1 MGGGRSCAGAAPS
14 GRDLRSSGR
23 DLRATSGAV
32 SVVQRA
38 GPSCNGLGATPPVV
52 CRAVG
57 RGPREPDELFPVLL
71 EGARAVRAAL
81 DGIDPVDR
89 RRPGTRPGQYAFD
102 VVADAALCAVLH
114 GEGLE
119 VLSEESGRS
128 GPESELLVVVDPV
141 DGSTNAALGIP
152 WYATSLCVLDEAG
165 ALAGVVVHQV
175 SGARYHALR
184 GGGAFRDADP
194 LHPATTNE
202 LSDAVVGISGF
213 PRAYPGWAQFRA
225 LGAAS
230 LDMCAVAEGVLD
242 AYRIAGRSA
251 LSVWDYVAAMLVC
264 TEAGAV
270 VAERDGLDLVVR
282 DRSPR
287 RPIAAATASLLA
299 QLSAAEL

>member
-1 MGGGRSCAGAAPS
+1 M
-14 GRDLRSSGR
+14 
-23 DLRATSGAV
+23 
-32 SVVQRA
+32 
-38 GPSCNGLGATPPVV
+38 
-52 CRAVG
+52 
-57 RGPREPDELFPVLL
+57 LF

-242 AYRIAGRSA
+242 AYRVAGRSA

>member
-1 MGGGRSCAGAAPS
+1 MQ
-14 GRDLRSSGR
+14 
-23 DLRATSGAV
+23 SGATFV
-32 SVVQRA
+32 PGA
-38 GPSCNGLGATPPVV
+38 GPSPSCYERGATPPVV

-57 RGPREPDELFPVLL
+57 REPDELLPVLL

-102 VVADAALCAVLH
+102 VVADDALCAVLH
-114 GEGLE
+114 AEGLG

-128 GPESELLVVVDPV
+128 GPESELLAVVDPV

-175 SGARYHALR
+175 SGARYHAVR
-184 GGGAFRDADP
+184 GGGAFRDEVP
-194 LHPATTNE
+194 VHPATTSE

-270 VAERDGLDLVVR
+270 VAERDGLDLAVR